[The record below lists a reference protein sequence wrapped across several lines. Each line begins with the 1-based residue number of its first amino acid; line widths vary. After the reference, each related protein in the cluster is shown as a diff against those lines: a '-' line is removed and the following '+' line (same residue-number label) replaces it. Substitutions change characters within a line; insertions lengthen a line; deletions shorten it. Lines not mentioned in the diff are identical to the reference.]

1 MQQALL
7 VDEDVAAI
15 EVSFAFDPA
24 KVAFRGLSEIGA
36 GVTSAS
42 YVAPDGKSATVHVF
56 SETPLNGSVLK
67 LHWIV
72 AEGATGPPLAQ
83 AAAYRSDGSA
93 ANGSVALGPL
103 DEDTTTDLVTSS
115 LNLSSFSAGD
125 QARLACLA
133 STYDAGVADY
143 PMGDLDRSGGAD
155 IRDVVLAHAR
165 IATAS
170 IDLADPFE
178 LFHLDLTGDC
188 AYDQSDVERLFMKA
202 SDPSLAAAPVMK
214 PGKLTY
220 SDLVNDKV
228 VLVGNA
234 GNVGLEDIA
243 FEGVNLNGSP
253 LSSDFDWGVEG
264 QTGVWRVVG
273 NPNDA
278 IGSLH
283 VSAGEASADVLV
295 GNIAI
300 LVAGQSNAVGWD
312 PFVPL
317 SLRSGT
323 PGVNMLGNDY
333 VWKPATEPLDVA
345 TGQVDCVSIDTG
357 AGTSAGTTLGRAL
370 RNGSG
375 SVTGT
380 GRDIYLIPSA
390 LGGTRVS
397 PHIRDDN
404 CVYPD
409 YVGWN
414 LNSVYPGALA
424 GMDRDTLFGSAVFR
438 ALVSAGVEENPVSAA
453 DPPGGPV
460 SAVFWYQGESDNT
473 SSDLRGL
480 YSPRTEDV
488 FEAFRDHLS
497 SASAAVDPVIIYA
510 QLAAYGCCRN
520 EPDDGTIEDLRS
532 HDIAERQRRL
542 EGDSY
547 AGTPAVD
554 PNTGLSAGVAFAH
567 MVVTHDLPRFDRIHL
582 SAQGQM
588 ILAERVALAYQEH
601 VLGWD
606 VDGTGPRI
614 SGLSRSGDTIRLT
627 LDRDVTQTSNPGPDG
642 YSGYFT
648 VYWGAPTGSN
658 YAEYGGN
665 ELEVF
670 DVYRDPNDPSRVLI
684 EHEAP
689 PGPGSI
695 YLRYKRPHESSDTS
709 NYLNDVIRGV
719 DSGLPLPSFG
729 PLRVDPQ

>member
-1 MQQALL
+1 M
-7 VDEDVAAI
+7 
-15 EVSFAFDPA
+15 SFAFDPT
-24 KVAFRGLSEIGA
+24 KVAFRGLSEIAA
-36 GVTSAS
+36 GVTTAAR
-42 YVAPDGKSATVHVF
+42 VAPDGKSVTVHVF
-56 SETPLNGSVLK
+56 SEAALSGSVLK

-83 AAAYRSDGSA
+83 AAAYRIDGSA

-103 DEDTTTDLVTSS
+103 ADDDATDLVTST
-115 LNLSSFSAGD
+115 NDLSSFDAGD
-125 QARLACLA
+125 QARSACLA
-133 STYDAGVADY
+133 ATYDAGIADY
-143 PMGDLDRSGGAD
+143 PMGDLDRSGDAD

-165 IATAS
+165 ISTS
-170 IDLADPFE
+170 DVDVEDPFE

-188 AYDQSDVERLFMKA
+188 VYDQSDVERLFMKA
-202 SDPSLAAAPVMK
+202 SDPSLAASPVLK
-214 PGKLTY
+214 PGILTY
-220 SDLVNDKV
+220 TDLVNDKV
-228 VLVGNA
+228 VLVGNS
-234 GNVGLEDIA
+234 GNLELEDIA
-243 FEGVNLNGSP
+243 FEGTNLNGSP
-253 LSSDFDWGVEG
+253 LSTDFEWGVDG
-264 QTGVWRVVG
+264 QTGVWRIVG

-278 IGSLH
+278 IGMLR

-317 SLRSGT
+317 ALRSGT
-323 PGVNMLGNDY
+323 PGVFMLGNDY

-345 TGQVDCVSIDTG
+345 TGQVDCVSADQG
-357 AGTSAGTTLGRAL
+357 AGTSAGTSLGRTL
-370 RNGSG
+370 RNGSAG
-375 SVTGT
+375 VEGT
-380 GRDIYLIPSA
+380 GRDVYLIPAA

-397 PHIRDDN
+397 PHKREDN

-409 YVGWN
+409 YIGWN
-414 LNSVYPGALA
+414 LDSVYPGSLA
-424 GMDRDTLFGSAVFR
+424 GTDRDTLFGSAVYR
-438 ALVSAGVEENPVSAA
+438 ALVSAGEEPNPAA
-453 DPPGGPV
+453 GQDPEGGPV

-480 YSPRTEDV
+480 YSDRTEEV

-497 SASAAVDPVIIYA
+497 SATAAVDPVIIYA

-547 AGTPAVD
+547 GGTAALSPT
-554 PNTGLSAGVAFAH
+554 TGLSNGIAFAH

-614 SGLSRSGDTIRLT
+614 TALSRSGGTITLT
-627 LDRDVTQTSNPGPDG
+627 LDRDVAQTSDPGPEG

-648 VYWGAPTGSN
+648 VYWGTPTGTN
-658 YAEYGGN
+658 YEGYGGN
-665 ELEVF
+665 ELEIL
-670 DVYRDPNDPSRVLI
+670 DVRRHPTDPRRVII
-684 EHEAP
+684 EYEP
-689 PGPGSI
+689 PAGSGAI
-695 YLRYKRPHESSDTS
+695 YLRYKRPHESSETS
-709 NYLNDVIRGV
+709 SYLDDVIRGS

-729 PLRVDPQ
+729 PLRVDP